1 MRENIGE
8 GMRGERLSVREEG
21 RGGGSEQRSGLD
33 PDPRKILR
41 IRPNDT
47 DPLYLDPQHC
57 PEGTCSAWSKNQ
69 KICEKKRQ
77 TSPV

>member
-8 GMRGERLSVREEG
+8 GMRGERFSVREEG
-21 RGGGSEQRSGLD
+21 RGGGSEL
-33 PDPRKILR
+33 PDPWKILR
-41 IRPNDT
+41 IRPNDM

-57 PEGTCSAWSKNQ
+57 PEGACSAWSKNQ

-77 TSPV
+77 TTPV